1 MLNLFTI
8 SYASYDEIK
17 GEITVIGE
25 STATKI
31 FTSYMRAINIQEVTM
46 CDGETGEVV
55 MQWLNGKF
63 EVLNRFVV

>member
-8 SYASYDEIK
+8 SYASYEGIK

-25 STATKI
+25 STATTI

-46 CDGETGEVV
+46 CDGATGEAV